1 MELAI
6 IVVEGY
12 DIPEFSAKVMW
23 LRQNELQLNMN
34 MKRIADVLGDQWV
47 NHLEGKELKKEC
59 DLLKKQLD
67 TSVMFKEW
75 SDKVL
80 SKCKTTTDRLFCVEK
95 QQRDGKVI
103 CRLRVNYSP
112 IFFKFLTLKKEI
124 LELKKYLKV

>member
-1 MELAI
+1 
-6 IVVEGY
+6 
-12 DIPEFSAKVMW
+12 
-23 LRQNELQLNMN
+23 
-34 MKRIADVLGDQWV
+34 
-47 NHLEGKELKKEC
+47 LKKEC

-80 SKCKTTTDRLFCVEK
+80 SKCKTTSDRLFCVEK

-112 IFFKFLTLKKEI
+112 DSIRIAKEVCFIVLTL
-124 LELKKYLKV
+124 YLFLIFLFLGS